1 MLKTVIKSTQ
11 TTYFM
16 DKAAIK
22 IQIEEQILKTENA
35 IEKYQGMV
43 QPISPDDAIGR
54 ISRMDAIVNKSVVE
68 SSLRQAERK
77 LTKLKVMQTKIDDDN
92 FGRCE
97 RCKKPIPIQRIL
109 LMPQSAKCV
118 RCASR

>member
-1 MLKTVIKSTQ
+1 MDVLISTQ

-22 IQIEEQILKTENA
+22 EQIEKQILKTEDA

-68 SSLRQAERK
+68 ASLRQAERK

-92 FGRCE
+92 FGLCE